1 MLSLTTA
8 STRPWSSSAAA
19 WANCSTFSTFAPA
32 SLATWY
38 QLLVAD
44 CAVVLPRRS
53 LRLWMSLLSAAV
65 TMTPWL

>member
-19 WANCSTFSTFAPA
+19 CANCSTFSTLAPA
-32 SLATWY
+32 PFATSY

-44 CAVVLPRRS
+44 CAVVFPFRS
-53 LRLWMSLLSAAV
+53 SRLLMSLLSAAV